1 MNAQSTAYPHSRVQ
15 SSCNLV
21 ILLQPGTASQD
32 LGEPE
37 LADSTLHV
45 ANLALFGSGGL
56 DPL

>member
-1 MNAQSTAYPHSRVQ
+1 MNAQSIAYPHSRVQ

-21 ILLQPGTASQD
+21 ILLQPGAASQD

-45 ANLALFGSGGL
+45 AYLALFGGRGL